1 MTAHGTAAAGGDG
14 NARSS
19 PPETPRPPDVP
30 PSPHGSPTPNGAPAP
45 DERRSTDRH
54 PSADGILS
62 ADGLLSLDE
71 LMPWSVRPL
80 RTGRAWVRGPDPEAL
95 RARWERLAAAD
106 PAEQERLFA
115 PSRSRTPH
123 TSVAAL
129 PGRSAGT
136 GRFARTPGPCPD
148 PVRILHGPYD
158 EQWLLPDH
166 RLIDAARP
174 ELWRVADGRQLFA
187 VEHGSAPEDSGPA
200 LSVTALLPD
209 GHSPA
214 GRPGRIRPLYR
225 RPGGTE
231 PNLAPGLT
239 DLLRERLGGAA
250 EPDAFTPEAVLAW
263 VLAAARPSAT
273 GPRVP
278 LPADAEVWSS
288 GVALGRELMR
298 LQLRGARG
306 GERPRLPGGR
316 RPYVRAALPARPTEL
331 VHEAGDEALV
341 VGDGRISPVPAA
353 AWEFTVGG
361 VRVLEL
367 WFGRRA
373 AAATGRGP
381 DGIVPDGLDA
391 VGARGWPREWTSE
404 LLELI
409 TVLALLDG
417 TAGSRKELRAA
428 LEAGELIGPAELR
441 AAGVLPAPP
450 SARRPASVLGH
461 QEEGPEGQFA
471 LL

>member
-1 MTAHGTAAAGGDG
+1 MTAHGTAAADGDG
-14 NARSS
+14 SARSS
-19 PPETPRPPDVP
+19 PPETPRPPDGP
-30 PSPHGSPTPNGAPAP
+30 PSPNGSPTPNGSLSP
-45 DERRSTDRH
+45 DERPSTDRH
-54 PSADGILS
+54 PS

-288 GVALGRELMR
+288 GVALGRELVR

-316 RPYVRAALPARPTEL
+316 RPYVRAALPARPTQL

-341 VGDGRISPVPAA
+341 VGDGRISPVPTA

-417 TAGSRKELRAA
+417 TAGPRKELRAA

>member
-1 MTAHGTAAAGGDG
+1 MTAHGTAAVGGDG

-19 PPETPRPPDVP
+19 PPGTPGAPRPSDGS
-30 PSPHGSPTPNGAPAP
+30 PSPDRLLSP
-45 DERRSTDRH
+45 
-54 PSADGILS
+54 
-62 ADGLLSLDE
+62 DGLLSLDE

-80 RTGRAWVRGPDPEAL
+80 RTGRAWVIGPDPVAL
-95 RARWERLAAAD
+95 RARWERLAAAG
-106 PAEQERLFA
+106 PADQERLFA

-187 VEHGSAPEDSGPA
+187 VEHSSAPADSGPA

-239 DLLRERLGGAA
+239 DLLRGRLGGAA
-250 EPDAFTPEAVLAW
+250 EPDPFAPEAVLAW

-278 LPADAEVWSS
+278 LPTDAEVWSS

-331 VHEAGDEALV
+331 VHEAEGEALV

-361 VRVLEL
+361 VRLLEL

-373 AAATGRGP
+373 AAARGRGP
-381 DGIVPDGLDA
+381 DGAAPDGLDA

-417 TAGSRKELRAA
+417 TTGPRKKLWAA
-428 LEAGELIGPAELR
+428 LEAGPLIGPAELR
-441 AAGVLPAPP
+441 AAGVLPVPP